1 MIFITN
7 TQNTFL
13 MMRILGI
20 DYGQKRIGVAISDP
34 LGITAQGLS
43 TVEYTNIQE
52 IFQKISTMVREKE
65 VEEVVVGL
73 PKHMNNS
80 LGEKAQAVQTFV
92 ALLKKHVNIPVTTID
107 ERLST
112 VRAHKAMLEGNLSR
126 KKRNDRVD
134 MIAAQLILQTYLDGM
149 KIKK

>member
-1 MIFITN
+1 
-7 TQNTFL
+7 
-13 MMRILGI
+13 
-20 DYGQKRIGVAISDP
+20 
-34 LGITAQGLS
+34 
-43 TVEYTNIQE
+43 
-52 IFQKISTMVREKE
+52 
-65 VEEVVVGL
+65 
-73 PKHMNNS
+73 MNNS

-92 ALLKKHVNIPVTTID
+92 DLLKKHVNIPVTTID